1 MRVLSRRNFRRPLA
15 LAFGFTL
22 AACPAAAQ
30 DEAAQAPEIGRWYPT
45 LEAGMLLTQSS
56 FSDNW
61 AGGDQ
66 GQLSWTFILNGE
78 LKNQLTEKWN
88 SQNTL
93 TLAYGQTSTQSGQD
107 RQWSAPN
114 KSTDRIDFES
124 ILRATLGFHLDPYAS
139 LRVESQF
146 QDASDP
152 LGRDLTF
159 NPILVKE
166 AVGVAHEFYDE
177 ETRQF
182 LVRFGG
188 ALRQSIRSQFVDEV
202 DPDNTETTRESGLD
216 GGLEFVVD
224 YKNQFFEDAIA
235 WTSKASF
242 YQPLFY
248 SAKSDLEDLDAAAF
262 AAAGVDPDVADYTT
276 TVDIDWENIFTG
288 QITKYVSMN
297 LYVRFLY
304 DKYDT
309 SVEPLIADGVLE
321 NGTAVQQG
329 IRKAGQFKQTL
340 ALGLTYRFF

>member
-1 MRVLSRRNFRRPLA
+1 MQTFATRLAGSLVLASLTAWSPLGA
-15 LAFGFTL
+15 S
-22 AACPAAAQ
+22 AQ
-30 DEAAQAPEIGRWYPT
+30 DGEALEVGRWYPA
-45 LEAGMLLTQSS
+45 LEAGLILTQSA

-66 GQLSWTFILNGE
+66 GQLSWTFIANGE
-78 LKNQLTEKWN
+78 LKSQLNDKWH

-93 TLAYGQTSTQSGQD
+93 KLAYGQTAKQEGAD
-107 RQWSAPN
+107 RSWTKPV
-114 KSTDRIDFES
+114 KSNDRIDFES
-124 ILRATLGFHLDPYAS
+124 ILRATLGLALDPYAS

-152 LGRDLTF
+152 LGRNLTF
-159 NPILVKE
+159 NPIQVKE
-166 AVGVAHEFYDE
+166 AIGVAHEFYDE
-177 ETRQF
+177 EQRQL

-188 ALRQSIRSQFVDEV
+188 ALRQSIRSQFVDSV
-202 DPDNTETTRESGLD
+202 DPDNTETTSESGLD

-224 YKNQFFEDAIA
+224 YKNQFFEEAIG
-235 WTSKASF
+235 WTSKATF

-248 SAKSDLEDLDAAAF
+248 SSKDDLESLDAATLE
-262 AAAGVDPDVADYTT
+262 AAGVDPDVADFTT
-276 TVDIDWENIFTG
+276 TMDIDWENIFTG
-288 QITKYVSMN
+288 QITKYLSMN
-297 LYVRFLY
+297 LYVRFVY

-321 NGTAVQQG
+321 NGTAVAQG